1 MASEEEKSTVLI
13 VDDEEKNLLLLRGLL
28 HNFPYNLVEAQSG
41 AEALE
46 KVKEAAPDIVLLDVM
61 MPGMDGF
68 EVCRRLK
75 QGEGYLPILMITSL
89 NDRDSRLK
97 GIESGADDFLSKPI
111 DSTEVE
117 LKIRNFLRT
126 KNLYDKLE
134 KSYQELKELEEMKDN
149 LSAFIVHDLRNPVAG
164 TKGYLDLLSKS
175 KNLKDQDLSDVGKA
189 KQNVDVMIAMISSL
203 LDITKMESNE
213 MKISPEIGGLGEIT
227 TSAVRAVEPL
237 LREKSIH
244 LLDKTQGVRT
254 QVRVQKDLI
263 ERVVH
268 NLLSNAV
275 RFTPKEGKITIESR
289 PDEQVGFIV
298 VSISDNGMGIP
309 EEYRQKIFDKFATVE
324 MKRSGSRSSTGLG
337 LTFCKLAVELH
348 GGKIWVEANEDGGS
362 TFKFKLPLSE
372 NSQRNN
378 HGK

>member
-1 MASEEEKSTVLI
+1 MASEEEKSAVLI
-13 VDDEEKNLLLLRGLL
+13 VDDEEKNLMLLKGLL
-28 HNFPYNLVEAQSG
+28 HNSPYNLIEARSG

-46 KVKEAAPDIVLLDVM
+46 KAKEFAPDIVLLDVM

-75 QGEGYLPILMITSL
+75 QGEGYLPIIMITSL
-89 NDRDSRLK
+89 ADRDSRLK

-117 LKIRNFLRT
+117 LKIKNFLRT
-126 KNLYDKLE
+126 KSLYDKLE

-149 LSAFIVHDLRNPVAG
+149 LSAFIVHDLRGPVAG
-164 TKGYLDLLSKS
+164 VKGYLDLLSKS
-175 KNLKDQDLSDVGKA
+175 KNLKAQDLSDVEKA
-189 KQNVDVMIAMISSL
+189 KQSIDVMIAMISNL

-213 MKISPEIGGLGEIT
+213 MKISPEICGLGEIT
-227 TSAVRAVEPL
+227 TSAVRAIEPL
-237 LREKSIH
+237 LIQKSIH
-244 LLDKTQGVRT
+244 LLDKTRGVRT

-263 ERVVH
+263 ERVVQ

-275 RFTPKEGKITIESR
+275 RFTPKEGKITIENV
-289 PDEQVGFIV
+289 PDEQAGFIV

-309 EEYRQKIFDKFATVE
+309 EEYRRKIFDKFATVE

-348 GGKIWVEANEDGGS
+348 GGKIWVEDSKGGGS
-362 TFKFKLPLSE
+362 TFRFTLPT
-372 NSQRNN
+372 SQK
-378 HGK
+378 G